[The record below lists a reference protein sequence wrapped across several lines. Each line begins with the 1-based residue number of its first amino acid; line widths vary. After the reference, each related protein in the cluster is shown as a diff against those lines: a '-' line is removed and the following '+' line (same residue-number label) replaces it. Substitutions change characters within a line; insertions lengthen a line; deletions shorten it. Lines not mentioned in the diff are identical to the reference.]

1 MTRVIVD
8 TDPGTDDV
16 LALMMALGS
25 PDVDVVGLTTV
36 GGNARLADTTRNTL
50 RLLEY
55 LGRTDV
61 PVFRG
66 SSSPMRGKYHYGYD
80 FHGATGLTVRLPPS
94 SATVKGP
101 GRCIVHRRGCG
112 LCARRGDVDRARAAD
127 QRRQGVPGGAADGAA
142 TQGGYR
148 DGRRGRRAGQR
159 DSVRRV
165 QHLQRPAGRRN
176 TLLCRRP
183 GHARGSGRLRP
194 GLRTARP
201 GRLILGPI
209 SCRTTHG

>member
-61 PVFRG
+61 PVF
-66 SSSPMRGKYHYGYD
+66 SPNPPKEGV
-80 FHGATGLTVRLPPS
+80 GLAS
-94 SATVKGP
+94 
-101 GRCIVHRRGCG
+101 
-112 LCARRGDVDRARAAD
+112 
-127 QRRQGVPGGAADGAA
+127 
-142 TQGGYR
+142 
-148 DGRRGRRAGQR
+148 
-159 DSVRRV
+159 
-165 QHLQRPAGRRN
+165 
-176 TLLCRRP
+176 
-183 GHARGSGRLRP
+183 
-194 GLRTARP
+194 
-201 GRLILGPI
+201 
-209 SCRTTHG
+209 